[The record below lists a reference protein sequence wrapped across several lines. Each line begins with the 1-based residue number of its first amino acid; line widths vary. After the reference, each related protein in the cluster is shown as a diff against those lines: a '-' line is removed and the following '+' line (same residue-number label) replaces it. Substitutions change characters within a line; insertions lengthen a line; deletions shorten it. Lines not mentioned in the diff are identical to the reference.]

1 MGVNPTGHGGC
12 EGVVER
18 WVSRVSPNDFRMLEG
33 VLRELGGEIDAR
45 QILDLVARGEFV
57 VRALM
62 DSTPFR
68 TFENGGQKY
77 MLQGEEIR

>member
-1 MGVNPTGHGGC
+1 MFG
-12 EGVVER
+12 
-18 WVSRVSPNDFRMLEG
+18 G

-45 QILDLVARGEFV
+45 QILGLVARGEFL

-68 TFENGGQKY
+68 TFENGEQN
-77 MLQGEEIR
+77 I

>member
-1 MGVNPTGHGGC
+1 MFG
-12 EGVVER
+12 
-18 WVSRVSPNDFRMLEG
+18 G

-45 QILDLVARGEFV
+45 QILGLVARGEFL

-68 TFENGGQKY
+68 TFENGEQNICFRVRKY
-77 MLQGEEIR
+77 IRVIVQLYPGRWRSTAFAGSGA